1 MSDSCSLGR
10 IRRRGLEG
18 SDQFEMVSDR
28 VEEGVPLWGSEREG
42 AQAFKWIFAK
52 NVLKVCSLSGQTR
65 CRLGCFFFSL
75 V

>member
-1 MSDSCSLGR
+1 
-10 IRRRGLEG
+10 
-18 SDQFEMVSDR
+18 MVSDR